1 MADLMTLRRAGLAP
15 QVNLLPKIVLERR
28 ALKRQRSWIAGAVA
42 LVLVVLLAAW
52 YIEGQRA
59 GNAEDRAERAEAAA
73 AQAETEKASLQRF
86 ADLRDSVNE
95 LTELRATVYRNELR
109 SSSVLQDFTQLVPER
124 VALDQLALRV
134 TAETT
139 GAVAG
144 GGTTDPAATAA
155 PDQAAAAVPGAP
167 GYNSPVA
174 TISLTGKA
182 ASLPD
187 VATFMR
193 SLNGKVKRDGREIYV
208 NPYYTSAVNDTGSVS
223 FTATVDLTSAA
234 FSGRFQESVA
244 STTEGG

>member
-144 GGTTDPAATAA
+144 GGTTDPAAT
-155 PDQAAAAVPGAP
+155 
-167 GYNSPVA
+167 
-174 TISLTGKA
+174 ISLTGKA

-208 NPYYTSAVNDTGSVS
+208 NPYYTSAVNDTGTVS

>member
-1 MADLMTLRRAGLAP
+1 
-15 QVNLLPKIVLERR
+15 
-28 ALKRQRSWIAGAVA
+28 
-42 LVLVVLLAAW
+42 
-52 YIEGQRA
+52 
-59 GNAEDRAERAEAAA
+59 
-73 AQAETEKASLQRF
+73 
-86 ADLRDSVNE
+86 
-95 LTELRATVYRNELR
+95 
-109 SSSVLQDFTQLVPER
+109 
-124 VALDQLALRV
+124 
-134 TAETT
+134 
-139 GAVAG
+139 
-144 GGTTDPAATAA
+144 
-155 PDQAAAAVPGAP
+155 VPGAP

-208 NPYYTSAVNDTGSVS
+208 NPYYTSAVNDTGTVS